1 MSITTYEKPPR
12 TGLHHRDLPDSEQYS
27 LGKILAVWAAS
38 AIPMGL
44 SLWWITP
51 TFLGWMEVPG
61 IGYLALATAGLVW
74 QTLLAFWLLRREVR
88 PLTWDGVK
96 RRLWLQAPMSP
107 RTGRARWRYLWWAV
121 VVAVIYLAIGMS
133 GVLEPLNNALV
144 SAFPAVAAPE
154 WGLIQNLAVPE
165 VQGQWWLMGL
175 LVVLIACNYVV
186 GEELIFRGILLPKMR
201 GAFGR
206 WDVLANG
213 VLFALYHVHLLW
225 AVPAMLVTDWIYAY
239 LTKRY
244 RSYWMSVLFHGLDAM
259 FLLVLFPL
267 AIAGVITS

>member
-1 MSITTYEKPPR
+1 MPA
-12 TGLHHRDLPDSEQYS
+12 SEQYP
-27 LGKILAVWAAS
+27 LWKILAIWAAS

-51 TFLGWMEVPG
+51 TFLTGRMEVPG
-61 IGYLALATAGLVW
+61 VGYLVLATAGLVW
-74 QTLLAFWLLRREVR
+74 QSLLAFWLLRREVR
-88 PLTWDGVK
+88 PLTWAGLR
-96 RRLWLQAPMSP
+96 RRLWLGRPLSP
-107 RTGRARWRYLWWAV
+107 RSGRVGWRFLWWS
-121 VVAVIYLAIGMS
+121 VAAALAYLAIGAS
-133 GVLEPLNNALV
+133 GVLEPLNDALV

-154 WGLIQNLAVPE
+154 WGLIENLAVPQIE
-165 VQGQWWLMGL
+165 GQWWLMGL
-175 LVVLIACNYVV
+175 LAVLIVCNYVL
-186 GEELIFRGILLPKMR
+186 GEELIFRSILLPKMR

-213 VLFALYHVHLLW
+213 VLFALYHVHILW

-244 RSYWMSVLFHGLDAM
+244 RSYWMGVVFHGLDAT

-267 AIAGVITS
+267 AIAGVVTT